1 MINASMINACVIL
14 TVMVNTYCVCTV
26 SKLELLV
33 RHNIRKPLAAAYN
46 LGIHTYVRGTCTLI
60 REVNTIPKGLKVA

>member
-1 MINASMINACVIL
+1 
-14 TVMVNTYCVCTV
+14 MVNTYCVCTI

-33 RHNIRKPLAAAYN
+33 RHNIRKPLAAASN

-60 REVNTIPKGLKVA
+60 REANTIPKGLKVA

>member
-14 TVMVNTYCVCTV
+14 TVMVNTYCVCTI

-33 RHNIRKPLAAAYN
+33 RYNMRKPLAAASN
-46 LGIHTYVRGTCTLI
+46 LSIHI
-60 REVNTIPKGLKVA
+60 RTRYTD